1 MTYFIGKKL
10 KIKDLI
16 TPITMW
22 ALIFITS
29 SNEFQKPL
37 ALKEPETIQELFFE
51 CYIHIKEVMGW

>member
-1 MTYFIGKKL
+1 
-10 KIKDLI
+10 
-16 TPITMW
+16 MW